1 MSVGRRIRQL
11 RLKTKKT
18 QREISESTG
27 LAVSYLSRLENGRIT
42 PSVRT
47 LTKLSGALG
56 VPVTSFFDSERV
68 LEQGDRCPVSLSGRC
83 ILEHAFVGRGRRPN
97 TPEPYSQ
104 KQLEILRQ
112 CNYLLHKG
120 DKELLMTLSTVMKSL
135 LLLTGKGQK
144 AAAAVAT
151 PMGS

>member
-11 RLKTKKT
+11 RLKTKRT
-18 QREISESTG
+18 QREISEQTG

-47 LTKLSGALG
+47 LTKLSTALA

-68 LEQGDRCPVSLSGRC
+68 LEQGDRCPVSLSGQC

-120 DKELLMTLSTVMKSL
+120 DKDLLMTLSTIMKSL
-135 LLLTGKGQK
+135 LMLTGKGK
-144 AAAAVAT
+144 KTEAV
-151 PMGS
+151 

>member
-11 RLKTKKT
+11 RLKSKKT
-18 QREISESTG
+18 QRDISETTG

-47 LTKLSGALG
+47 LTKLAGSLG
-56 VPVTSFFDSERV
+56 VSVTAFFDSERV

-120 DKELLMTLSTVMKSL
+120 DADLLMTLSTVMKSL
-135 LLLTGKGQK
+135 LMLTGKGKVSGTQ
-144 AAAAVAT
+144 T
-151 PMGS
+151 S